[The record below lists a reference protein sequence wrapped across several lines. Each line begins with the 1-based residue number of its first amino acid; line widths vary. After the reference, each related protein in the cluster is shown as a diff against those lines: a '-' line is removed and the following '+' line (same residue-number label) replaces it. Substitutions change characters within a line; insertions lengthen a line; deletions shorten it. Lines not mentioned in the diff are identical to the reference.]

1 MNTPAQIIDWIS
13 ARCGV
18 CIDRT
23 GHYGA
28 QAPDLV
34 NDYAADL
41 YGLSHILGH
50 GKDMADR
57 LARAHGWTEIA
68 PDQPAEFGDVFSAGP
83 YGDYGGG
90 YGYCGVVIAPRGDE
104 LVVFAQNK
112 DGTGQ
117 DPASVHLIPR
127 ADVIG
132 YARPPIA
139 D

>member
-1 MNTPAQIIDWIS
+1 MTTPAQIIDWIS
-13 ARCGV
+13 YQRGV

-34 NDYAADL
+34 NDYAAEL
-41 YGLSHILGH
+41 YGLPHIFGH
-50 GKDMADR
+50 GHDVAGNLVR
-57 LARAHGWTEIA
+57 SHGWEEIA
-68 PDQPAEFGDVFSAGP
+68 PDQPAEFGDVFSTGP
-83 YGDYGGG
+83 YAGG
-90 YGYCGVVIAPRGDE
+90 YGYCGVVIAPRGDK

-117 DPASVHLIPR
+117 DPASVQLVSR

-132 YARPPIA
+132 YARPPIRY
-139 D
+139 

>member
-1 MNTPAQIIDWIS
+1 MTTPAQIIDWIS
-13 ARCGV
+13 NQRGV

-34 NDYAADL
+34 NDYAVEL
-41 YGLSHILGH
+41 YGLPHIWGH
-50 GKDMADR
+50 GNDVAGNLVR
-57 LARAHGWTEIA
+57 SHGWEEIA
-68 PDQPAEFGDVFSAGP
+68 PDQPAEFGDVFSTSTYSSHEP
-83 YGDYGGG
+83 

-117 DPASVHLIPR
+117 DPASVQLIPR
-127 ADVIG
+127 ANVSG
-132 YARPPIA
+132 SARPPTPF
-139 D
+139 